1 MPGRL
6 QDKVTIITGGGS
18 GFGAGIVKKFVN
30 EGSKVLIWD
39 INPKT
44 PQELASSLPK
54 GSCVPFVGDVSNA
67 EDWQKAL
74 DTVSKEFGQL
84 DVVVNNAGVVH
95 NARASIE
102 VCWFYQSVCILLA
115 LPVWLP
121 GGSSAGGEA

>member
-1 MPGRL
+1 MSGRL
-6 QDKVTIITGGGS
+6 QNKVTVITGGGS
-18 GFGAGIVKKFVN
+18 GFGAGIVKKFVA

-54 GSCVPFVGDVSNA
+54 ESCMPFVGDVSKA
-67 EDWQKAL
+67 EDWEKAL
-74 DTVSKEFGQL
+74 DTVLKEFGQL

-102 VCWFYQSVCILLA
+102 VST
-115 LPVWLP
+115 
-121 GGSSAGGEA
+121 S